1 MKSSRITFIAWLLA
15 CLSDQSASYSNGK
28 VYESCDSM
36 LPFHGESPQTFPK
49 HTIEVN
55 VTEFKPG
62 DCVKVSF
69 SGPVFEGFLLQ
80 ARNADRLED
89 PAIGSFAL
97 ADRRRS
103 QLLKCGHVKNSAV
116 SHTSE
121 SKKNHMDAYWIA
133 PRDAPKKI
141 QFLVTVVQKF
151 TIYWV
156 KIPGPK
162 ISQPSIL
169 PLTSIM
175 PSHWA
180 IPTSLPVSSLSQ
192 PFSSSECG
200 DRKFCVRNPTHCD
213 PKANN
218 CFFLSFKQDS
228 DSVWIEMS
236 GPSEGYIAF
245 ALSHDQWMGGGD
257 DAYLCINNDHSAD
270 LKTAFLVGRSYP
282 EFDSKNALEN
292 ISWRL
297 ADGLI
302 QCSFRRRIHLPA
314 STGRYNLDAN
324 YYIFLADGEISAG
337 TGDTIYKH
345 QQQPL
350 ITNGKYNIL
359 GPLKDIG
366 GSRSPYLIKI
376 HGALMFIGWITTVS
390 IGVIIARFFKSVWPH
405 TLLYGEEIWF
415 QIHRTLMII
424 TILLTS
430 VSFVL
435 PFIYRGG
442 WNKQAGFHPYFGCTV
457 MALALFQ
464 PLMAAFR
471 PPSHSPRRQY
481 FTWLHWSVAT
491 TARILAVV
499 TMFLG
504 MNLPALNLPD
514 SWDTYAMMGFVAW
527 HVGIDVLLELHG
539 YCLIRRVEVLE
550 DDRIQLLQSLN
561 SVEAQGHTF
570 KKTVLFIY
578 ICGNIAFLVTFIT
591 AVVQV

>member
-1 MKSSRITFIAWLLA
+1 MQNLFMCKLFCMQHT
-15 CLSDQSASYSNGK
+15 SYSNGK

-36 LPFHGESPQTFPK
+36 LPFHGESPQTFSK

-116 SHTSE
+116 SHTSK

-180 IPTSLPVSSLSQ
+180 IPTSLPVFSLSQ

-376 HGALMFIGWITTVS
+376 HGKFNVLQFCKALQNACALMFIGWITTVS

-415 QIHRTLMII
+415 QIHL
-424 TILLTS
+424 
-430 VSFVL
+430 
-435 PFIYRGG
+435 
-442 WNKQAGFHPYFGCTV
+442 
-457 MALALFQ
+457 
-464 PLMAAFR
+464 
-471 PPSHSPRRQY
+471 
-481 FTWLHWSVAT
+481 
-491 TARILAVV
+491 V

-570 KKTVLFIY
+570 KKAVLFIY